1 MALIREIKAGDLSLC
16 AAVFVYTMNDEPWY
30 EQWSPEKA
38 QKYLGELLDMP
49 NALCFVAEEEDE
61 VVGAAFCRLR
71 TWYSGSEL
79 YIEEM
84 FVQTE
89 YQRRGIGCDILAYLE
104 EYAMENGIGSIAL
117 TTDRRYPAARF
128 FADYGFAA
136 SPDITLMYKDVEQR
150 WFTLDNDG

>member
-1 MALIREIKAGDLSLC
+1 MLIREIKAGDLSLC
-16 AAVFVYTMNDEPWY
+16 ASVFVYTMNDEPWY

-38 QKYLGELLDMP
+38 KRYLSELLDMP
-49 NALCFVAEEEDE
+49 GALCVVAELEDE

-79 YIEEM
+79 YIEEI

-89 YQRRGIGCDILAYLE
+89 YQRRGIGGSMLSFLE

-128 FADYGFAA
+128 FAHSGFGE
-136 SPDITLMYKDVEQR
+136 SRDIALMYKDVEQR
-150 WFTLDNDG
+150 LFMVDNDG